1 MKIQEMML
9 LIIAVIAFSVVHAK
23 ESHTTDHQ
31 VSKYAGE
38 QNRSIKSLS
47 ESDIEELQN
56 GSGWGLAKAAELNG
70 VPGPLHLLELEKE
83 IGLSKSQ
90 KEQIQLL
97 FNNMKTEAIATG
109 QKLIEQEQLLEERFR
124 NDIPDSQELQKLLND
139 IGATRSKLRFVHL
152 DTHLKTPEILSTE
165 QIAQYNKLRGYANTD
180 PCKNIPEGHSVEMWK
195 KHNGC
200 E

>member
-1 MKIQEMML
+1 MKIQEVAL
-9 LIIAVIAFSVVHAK
+9 FVIAVTIFGVVHAK
-23 ESHTTDHQ
+23 ESHTKEHQ

-47 ESDIEELQN
+47 DSDIEELKN

-83 IGLSKSQ
+83 IGLTKNQ
-90 KEQIQLL
+90 KEQIQHL
-97 FNNMKTEAIATG
+97 FNSMKAEAIATG
-109 QKLIEQEQLLEERFR
+109 HKLIEQEQLLETRFR
-124 NDIPDSQELQKLLND
+124 TDIPDSQELQKLLNE
-139 IGATRSKLRFVHL
+139 IGETRSKLRFVHL
-152 DTHLKTPEILSTE
+152 DTHLRTPEILSAQ
-165 QIAQYNKLRGYANTD
+165 QIAQYNKLRGYTNSD
-180 PCKNIPEGHSVEMWK
+180 PCENIPDGHSAEMWK